1 MNILFVAAENGFLE
15 GGKVGGIGDV
25 IRHLPAAL
33 AAHNCHVTVVA
44 PSHGFL
50 HRHSGAVK
58 VHAVSFLFRGYPHT
72 AEIYEVRP
80 ATKQPAVTHL
90 VIHHPALGAF
100 DSFTGKFNVYT
111 DDPPDR
117 PFFTD
122 AARFALFGSAVCATA
137 CSTLLDKIDCIHLH
151 DWHAAFVALLRAFHP
166 DYAEL
171 KKIRLIYTIHNLALQ
186 GVRPLRG
193 NESALEAWFPELNYD
208 WSQVADPRWPDCFNA
223 MAIGIRLS
231 DAVHTVSPSY
241 AEEIQKPSQ
250 KPQFYG
256 GEGLESD
263 LIQARRDGRLFGILN
278 GCDYPPERRAR
289 RYQFP
294 DMLDLF
300 RSRAIRWTGVWDTVP
315 TSQFMTYARALE
327 LGQRVSS
334 PSILLTSVSRIVEQK
349 VLLLRESGSDG
360 KSGLQG
366 ILQALGKNG
375 CYLLLGNGDREYE
388 KFLIEMSSRFNNFLF
403 INGYSEECADALY
416 AGGDLFLMPSSFEPC
431 GLSQMIAMRHGQPCL
446 VHEVGGLKDT
456 VQDGHNG
463 FAFKGDS
470 LQSQVDGLVQTAS
483 QAVALKENNPEKWRK
498 ICKKAAATR
507 YPWRDSA
514 AQYLEKLY
522 NPVKTTNSS
531 ADRLLSDPPRKRRY
545 SGRKKGN

>member
-1 MNILFVAAENGFLE
+1 MNILLVAAENGALA
-15 GGKVGGIGDV
+15 GGKIGGIGDV
-25 IRHLPAAL
+25 IHHLPSAL
-33 AAHNCHVTVVA
+33 ADQNCRVTVII

-50 HRHSGAVK
+50 HRQSGAVK

-72 AEIYEVRP
+72 ADIYEVRP
-80 ATKQPAVTHL
+80 APTHPGVTQL
-90 VIHHPALGAF
+90 VVHHPVLVAV
-100 DSFTGKFNVYT
+100 DSFSGKFSVYT
-111 DDPPDR
+111 DDPSDR

-122 AARFALFGSAVCATA
+122 AVRFAFFGAAVSAAI
-137 CSTLLDKIDCIHLH
+137 CSKLLNKIECIHLH
-151 DWHAAFVALLRAFHP
+151 DWHAAFVGLLREFHP

-171 KKIRLIYTIHNLALQ
+171 KKIRTVYTIHNLALQ

-193 NESALEAWFPELNYD
+193 NESSLEALFPEMHYD
-208 WSQVADPRWPDCFNA
+208 WSVVADPRWPDCFNA
-223 MAIGIRLS
+223 MAIGIRLA

-263 LIQARRDGRLFGILN
+263 LIQANRDSRLMGILN
-278 GCDYPPERRAR
+278 GCDYPPVSPAR

-300 RSRAIRWTGVWDTVP
+300 RSMAIHWTGVWDTVP
-315 TSQFMTYARALE
+315 TSQFMAYARALE
-327 LGQRVSS
+327 LGKRFDT
-334 PSILLTSVSRIVEQK
+334 PPILLTSVSRIVDQK

-366 ILQALGKNG
+366 ILEALGENG
-375 CYLLLGNGDREYE
+375 CYLLLGNGDRQYE
-388 KFLIEMSSRFNNFLF
+388 KFLTGMSARFDNFLF
-403 INGYSEECADALY
+403 INGYSDECAAALY

-456 VQDGHNG
+456 VQNGRNG
-463 FAFKGDS
+463 FGFKGDS
-470 LQSQVDGLVQTAS
+470 LRSQVDNLVQTAS
-483 QAVALKENNPEKWRK
+483 EAIVLKQNKPAEWRK
-498 ICKKAAATR
+498 ICKKASAAR
-507 YPWRDSA
+507 YRWSDSA
-514 AQYLEKLY
+514 AQYVEKLY
-522 NPVKTTNSS
+522 
-531 ADRLLSDPPRKRRY
+531 R
-545 SGRKKGN
+545 SGQKK

>member
-1 MNILFVAAENGFLE
+1 MNILFVAAENGVLD

-25 IRHLPAAL
+25 IHHLPAAL
-33 AAHNCHVTVVA
+33 SDHNCRLTVVT

-50 HRHSGAVK
+50 HRQSGAVK
-58 VHAVSFLFRGYPHT
+58 VHVVSFLFRGYPHT
-72 AEIYEVRP
+72 AEIYEVFP
-80 ATKQPAVTHL
+80 ETKQPAVTHL

-100 DSFTGKFNVYT
+100 DSFLGKFKIYT

-122 AARFALFGSAVCATA
+122 AARFALFNTAVSAAV
-137 CSTLLDKIDCIHLH
+137 CSTLLDEIDCIHLH
-151 DWHAAFVALLRAFHP
+151 DWHAAFVALLREFHP

-193 NESALEAWFPELNYD
+193 SGSSLEDWFPELNYD
-208 WSQVADPRWPDCFNA
+208 WSVVTDPRWPDCFNA
-223 MAIGIRLS
+223 MAIGIRLA
-231 DAVHTVSPSY
+231 DAVHTVSPTY
-241 AEEIQKPSQ
+241 AKEIQKPSQ
-250 KPQFYG
+250 KPQVYG

-263 LIQARRDGRLFGILN
+263 LIQADRDGRLIGILN
-278 GCDYPPERRAR
+278 GCDYPPESAAR

-294 DMLDLF
+294 EMLDLF
-300 RSRAIRWTGVWDTVP
+300 RAKAIRWIGVWDSVP
-315 TSQFMTYARALE
+315 TSQFMAYARALE
-327 LGQRVSS
+327 LGRRIGT
-334 PSILLTSVSRIVEQK
+334 PSILLTSVSRIVDQK
-349 VLLLRESGSDG
+349 VLLLRETGSDG

-366 ILQALGKNG
+366 ILEALGENG

-388 KFLIEMSSRFNNFLF
+388 KFLTEMSARFDNFLF

-456 VQDGHNG
+456 VQTGFNG
-463 FAFKGDS
+463 FGFKGDS
-470 LQSQVDGLVQTAS
+470 LRSQVDNLVQTVSEA
-483 QAVALKENNPEKWRK
+483 AALKKDRPAQWRK
-498 ICKKAAATR
+498 ICERAAAAR
-507 YPWRDSA
+507 YRWSDSA

-522 NPVKTTNSS
+522 R
-531 ADRLLSDPPRKRRY
+531 AD
-545 SGRKKGN
+545 